1 MTRLLV
7 PTLVALCA
15 LAAGCGGS
23 TDSDGSSTGGSGG
36 SAGGGGSGGS
46 SGGGAGGSGGT
57 CESFVPCCDSQG
69 NPVTPIC
76 PTPGKPEC
84 PAGSSWP
91 PNGTCAP
98 SSGACSPSKPCA
110 ADEYCDY
117 GDDLC
122 GAGSP
127 GKCTKRPQGCD
138 LLYAPVCTC
147 EGKVAGN
154 ECSGQS
160 GGWDVS
166 AKGGCTPPQDLFA
179 CGHLFCTACLE
190 RALAPSGGGQ
200 SRCPL
205 CRTVV
210 SESAEPQP
218 VPSIDRII
226 RAQEVTCPLC
236 TPAALARAEVRGAA
250 ARDRKSVV

>member
-1 MTRLLV
+1 MTRILV

-36 SAGGGGSGGS
+36 SAGGSGSGGS

-57 CESFVPCCDSQG
+57 CESFVPCCDGQG
-69 NPVTPIC
+69 NPVTPVC
-76 PTPGKPEC
+76 PTPGNPQC

-98 SSGACSPSKPCA
+98 PAGSCSPSKPCA

-138 LLYAPVCTC
+138 LMYAPVCTC

-179 CGHLFCTACLE
+179 CGHLFCMAQQQYCQIQLSDVGGYPDTFACKVLP
-190 RALAPSGGGQ
+190 AACGS
-200 SRCPL
+200 
-205 CRTVV
+205 
-210 SESAEPQP
+210 
-218 VPSIDRII
+218 VPSCGCVASEPCGGMCKAD
-226 RAQEVTCPLC
+226 AAGNPTVSCP
-236 TPAALARAEVRGAA
+236 GG
-250 ARDRKSVV
+250 